1 MSDGRRIGRPGRVI
15 HSFYGGEVRQYE
27 DPRRVEVLFDTRHW
41 SPSHVTTTGA
51 RSQMGVAVGGE
62 QWAAFVKAVTSS
74 VEEAHET
81 RLYEENARGGEARGV
96 VADVARILGTDID
109 AGTGHRWDADHM
121 RRVVVATEWLR
132 DDRNHWEAIA
142 GALEFERDELAAK
155 HITASDLLRS
165 EKERADAAIN
175 REETAEEHASEIG
188 QYARRME
195 QERDAERAESAKSRA
210 DAAYWRHS
218 WEEDKGPDVDELKAT
233 IVSQARE
240 IARLKGES
248 A

>member
-109 AGTGHRWDADHM
+109 AGMGHRWDADHM
-121 RRVVVATEWLR
+121 QRVVTSAQAMKAERNIAIR
-132 DDRNHWEAIA
+132 DCEDH
-142 GALEFERDELAAK
+142 
-155 HITASDLLRS
+155 
-165 EKERADAAIN
+165 
-175 REETAEEHASEIG
+175 RE
-188 QYARRME
+188 YARRME
-195 QERDAERAESAKSRA
+195 QERDELREAHEKAAG

-218 WEEDKGPDVDELKAT
+218 WEEDKGPDVDDLRAT